1 MVLLEAFQLFCFHRL
16 LTSMKTVGE
25 EWQTSPFYESRNKV
39 HVSGETN
46 KFIDLKHE
54 FIFLDQGCQ
63 ANGSFSNLDR
73 K

>member
-1 MVLLEAFQLFCFHRL
+1 
-16 LTSMKTVGE
+16 MKTVGE

-46 KFIDLKHE
+46 KF
-54 FIFLDQGCQ
+54 LDQGCQ
-63 ANGSFSNLDR
+63 ADGSFSNLDR

>member
-1 MVLLEAFQLFCFHRL
+1 
-16 LTSMKTVGE
+16 MKTVDE